1 MSQNLAK
8 IVVPFLRYTTIKT
21 KKKSFVDISE
31 DSHTSERL
39 EKTPRED
46 QEVNPSHLNMISS
59 VSKRAPAR
67 LLKNRATIPALCR
80 GKTQELHASSS
91 RLTVGEHSGL
101 SASDQGEVILTPG
114 LRTSAGPHMTI
125 SPGHIQTKV
134 EPKISKT

>member
-21 KKKSFVDISE
+21 KKKSFVEISE
-31 DSHTSERL
+31 DSHTNNERL

-46 QEVNPSHLNMISS
+46 QEVNPFHLNMTSS

-80 GKTQELHASSS
+80 GRTQELHASSS
-91 RLTVGEHSGL
+91 RLTAGGEHSGL
-101 SASDQGEVILTPG
+101 SASDQGEVILTSG
-114 LRTSAGPHMTI
+114 LRTSAGPRMKI
-125 SPGHIQTKV
+125 NPGPHSDKG
-134 EPKISKT
+134 